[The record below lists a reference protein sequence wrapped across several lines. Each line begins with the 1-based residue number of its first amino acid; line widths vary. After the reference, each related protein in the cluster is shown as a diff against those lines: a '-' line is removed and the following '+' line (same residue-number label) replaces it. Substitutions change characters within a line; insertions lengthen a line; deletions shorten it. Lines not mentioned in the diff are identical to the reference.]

1 MYFLNRR
8 FQIKI
13 ANLLI
18 CTFKIKKL
26 IVICTLYIMK
36 RKTKGL
42 LHSSLVEFY
51 FLNIQQTIKANKI
64 IISSFPI
71 NFENSKT
78 CIDLITK

>member
-1 MYFLNRR
+1 
-8 FQIKI
+8 
-13 ANLLI
+13 
-18 CTFKIKKL
+18 
-26 IVICTLYIMK
+26 MK

-64 IISSFPI
+64 IIFSFPI